1 MQKSYFISTLSLFMT
16 VTGAITAQA
25 KTETCEPVSK
35 AQIEAEFT
43 KFNAAW
49 ATKNPD
55 TVTALFTK
63 EPVLLPTLSNTPRK
77 TYAEV
82 KDYFVHF
89 LAKSPAAHI
98 DTSTI
103 EFDCHTASNVGTWT
117 IDLTDPATGAKSQV
131 KGRFTF
137 IYRFEDGQW
146 KIDHLHSSL
155 MPEK

>member
-1 MQKSYFISTLSLFMT
+1 MKRGLKISFLALGLCA
-16 VTGAITAQA
+16 TGGLAAQA
-25 KTETCEPVSK
+25 KTEPCEAVSK

-63 EPVLLPTLSNTPRK
+63 EPVLLPTLSNTPRT
-77 TYAEV
+77 TYDGV

-103 EFDCHTASNVGTWT
+103 EIDCHTASNIGTWT
-117 IDLTDPATGAKSQV
+117 IDLTDPATGAKSQA